1 MVYEYFGMEATFLII
16 ASFGVIDAFLQL
28 LIIEPPIERIQK
40 EGVSLA
46 TIIQDPYIMIAAGAF
61 SIANTAIA
69 SIETST
75 PIWML
80 NTMNSKIWELGVS
93 FLPAAISFII
103 ATYIF
108 GKISHKIGRW
118 LCVMIGL
125 VLTGV
130 SLIIVA
136 YSKKIYNTLNKNFN
150 LF

>member
-1 MVYEYFGMEATFLII
+1 MKATFLII
-16 ASFGVIDAFLQL
+16 ASFGVIEAFLQL

-46 TIIQDPYIMIAAGAF
+46 TIIQDPYILIAAGAF
-61 SIANTAIA
+61 SISNAAVA
-69 SIETST
+69 SLETSA

-80 NTMNSKIWELGVS
+80 NTINAKIWEIGVS
-93 FLPAAISFII
+93 VLPVPISFII

-108 GKISHKIGRW
+108 GQISHKIGRW

-125 VLTGV
+125 ILTGV

-136 YSKKIYNTLNKNFN
+136 YPKKIHITF
-150 LF
+150 F